1 MTQPAPLVAIVDDT
15 REIRALLEEALEEAG
30 FETVSFA
37 SATMFEKSMRSLT
50 PQVCIVDLGLPD
62 RDGLSLVNRL
72 SSETDA
78 AIMIISGRSALPD
91 RIAGLELGADDYI
104 TKPFE
109 VAEVVARVK
118 VLLRRSKA
126 APAATS
132 NAEVRLGQWTV
143 KLDQHELIADSGE
156 TKRLSYAE
164 VRILEL
170 FTSAP
175 NRLISRDQ
183 LLDHL
188 REDGSEAYD
197 RAIDVRISRLR
208 NKLGDDPVNP
218 TIIKTIYG
226 GGYIF
231 IADVT

>member
-1 MTQPAPLVAIVDDT
+1 MTAAPLIAIVDDT
-15 REIRALLEEALEEAG
+15 LEIRTLLQGAMEEAG
-30 FETVSFA
+30 FQTVCFA
-37 SATMFEKSMRSLT
+37 SATMFEQSMRSLA

-62 RDGLSLVNRL
+62 RDGLSLVNKL

-78 AIMIISGRSALPD
+78 AIMIISGRTALPD
-91 RIAGLELGADDYI
+91 RIAGLELGADDYV

-109 VAEVVARVK
+109 LAEVVTRVK
-118 VLLRRSKA
+118 VLLRRKKVQNA
-126 APAATS
+126 DAPAS
-132 NAEVRLGQWTV
+132 DIRLGPWTV
-143 KLDQHELIADSGE
+143 NLERHVLISETGE

-164 VRILEL
+164 VKILEL
-170 FTSAP
+170 FTGAP
-175 NRLISRDQ
+175 NRLITRER
-183 LLDHL
+183 LLNHL

-226 GGYIF
+226 AGYIF
-231 IADVT
+231 IANLG

>member
-1 MTQPAPLVAIVDDT
+1 MTDAPLIAIVDDT
-15 REIRALLEEALEEAG
+15 REIRTLLQEAMEDAG
-30 FETVSFA
+30 FQTVCFA
-37 SATMFEKSMRSLT
+37 SATMFEQSMRSLA

-62 RDGLSLVNRL
+62 RDGLSLVNKL

-78 AIMIISGRSALPD
+78 AIMIISGRTALPD
-91 RIAGLELGADDYI
+91 RIAGLELGADDYV

-109 VAEVVARVK
+109 LAEVVTRVK
-118 VLLRRSKA
+118 VLLRRRKTQETDTAVSDI
-126 APAATS
+126 
-132 NAEVRLGQWTV
+132 RLGPWTV
-143 KLDQHELIADSGE
+143 NLDRHVLMSETGE

-164 VRILEL
+164 VKILEL
-170 FTSAP
+170 FTGAP
-175 NRLISRDQ
+175 NRLITRER

-226 GGYIF
+226 AGYIF
-231 IADVT
+231 IANLT

>member
-1 MTQPAPLVAIVDDT
+1 MTDAPLIAIVDDT
-15 REIRALLEEALEEAG
+15 REIRTLLQDAMEDAG
-30 FETVSFA
+30 FQTVCFA
-37 SATMFEKSMRSLT
+37 SATMFEQSMRSLA

-62 RDGLSLVNRL
+62 RDGLSLVNKL

-78 AIMIISGRSALPD
+78 AIMIISGRTALPD
-91 RIAGLELGADDYI
+91 RIAGLELGADDYV

-109 VAEVVARVK
+109 LAEVVARVK
-118 VLLRRSKA
+118 VLLRRRKTQETDA
-126 APAATS
+126 AVS
-132 NAEVRLGQWTV
+132 DIRLGPWTV
-143 KLDQHELIADSGE
+143 NLDRHVLLSETGE

-164 VRILEL
+164 VKMLEL
-170 FTSAP
+170 FTGAP
-175 NRLISRDQ
+175 NRLITRER
-183 LLDHL
+183 LLNHL

-226 GGYIF
+226 AGYIF
-231 IADVT
+231 IANLT

>member
-1 MTQPAPLVAIVDDT
+1 MTTAPLIAIVDDT
-15 REIRALLEEALEEAG
+15 REIRTLLQEALEDAG
-30 FETVSFA
+30 FQTVCFA
-37 SATMFEKSMRSLT
+37 SATMFEQSIQSLT

-62 RDGLSLVNRL
+62 RDGLSLVNKL
-72 SSETDA
+72 ASETDA
-78 AIMIISGRSALPD
+78 AIMIVSGRSALPD
-91 RIAGLELGADDYI
+91 RIAGLELGADDYV

-118 VLLRRSKA
+118 VLLRRRKVSTTET
-126 APAATS
+126 PAVAFK
-132 NAEVRLGQWTV
+132 LGEWSV
-143 KLDQHELIADSGE
+143 NLDQHAMVSTSGQ

-164 VRILEL
+164 VKILEL
-170 FTSAP
+170 FTGAP
-175 NRLISRDQ
+175 NRLISRDR

-188 REDGSEAYD
+188 SEDGSEAYD

-226 GGYIF
+226 AGYIF
-231 IADVT
+231 IADLT

>member
-1 MTQPAPLVAIVDDT
+1 MTSAPLIAIVDDT
-15 REIRALLEEALEEAG
+15 LEIRTLLQDAMEDAG
-30 FETVSFA
+30 FQTICFA
-37 SATMFEKSMRSLT
+37 SATMFEQSMRKVT

-62 RDGLSLVNRL
+62 RDGLSLVNKL
-72 SSETDA
+72 ASETDA

-91 RIAGLELGADDYI
+91 RIAGLELGADDYV

-109 VAEVVARVK
+109 LAEVVARVK
-118 VLLRRSKA
+118 VLLRRRKMPPSD
-126 APAATS
+126 PS
-132 NAEVRLGQWTV
+132 ISQFRLGNWTIS
-143 KLDQHELIADSGE
+143 LDQHALMSDAGE

-164 VRILEL
+164 VKILEL
-170 FTSAP
+170 FTGAP
-175 NRLISRDQ
+175 NRLITRER

-188 REDGSEAYD
+188 REDGSESYD

-226 GGYIF
+226 AGYIF
-231 IADVT
+231 IADLA

>member
-1 MTQPAPLVAIVDDT
+1 MTAAPLIAIVDDT
-15 REIRALLEEALEEAG
+15 REIRTLLQDALEDAG
-30 FETVSFA
+30 YQTVCFA
-37 SATMFEKSMRSLT
+37 SATMFEQSMRSLT

-62 RDGLSLVNRL
+62 RDGLSLVNKL
-72 SSETDA
+72 SSDTDA

-91 RIAGLELGADDYI
+91 RIAGLELGADDYV

-109 VAEVVARVK
+109 VAEVVTRVK
-118 VLLRRSKA
+118 VLLRRQKIQPSD
-126 APAATS
+126 APTAKI
-132 NAEVRLGQWTV
+132 RLGNWTV
-143 KLDQHELIADSGE
+143 DLDQHILISDTAE

-170 FTSAP
+170 FTGAP
-175 NRLISRDQ
+175 NRLITRER
-183 LLDHL
+183 LLSHL
-188 REDGSEAYD
+188 REDGSETYD

-226 GGYIF
+226 AGYIF
-231 IADVT
+231 IANLT

>member
-1 MTQPAPLVAIVDDT
+1 MTDAPLIAIVDDT
-15 REIRALLEEALEEAG
+15 REIRTLLQDAMEDAG
-30 FETVSFA
+30 FQTVCFA
-37 SATMFEKSMRSLT
+37 SATMFEQSMRSLA

-62 RDGLSLVNRL
+62 RDGLSLVNKL

-78 AIMIISGRSALPD
+78 AIMIISGRTALPD
-91 RIAGLELGADDYI
+91 RIAGLELGADDYV

-109 VAEVVARVK
+109 LAEVVTRVK
-118 VLLRRSKA
+118 VLLRRRKTQQTDVSV
-126 APAATS
+126 S
-132 NAEVRLGQWTV
+132 DIRLGPWTV
-143 KLDQHELIADSGE
+143 NLDRHVLISDTGE

-164 VRILEL
+164 VKILEL
-170 FTSAP
+170 FTGAP
-175 NRLISRDQ
+175 NRLITRER
-183 LLDHL
+183 LLNHL

-226 GGYIF
+226 AGYIF
-231 IADVT
+231 IANIA

>member
-1 MTQPAPLVAIVDDT
+1 MTDAPLIAIVDDT
-15 REIRALLEEALEEAG
+15 REIRTLLQEAMEDAG
-30 FETVSFA
+30 FQTVCVA
-37 SATMFEKSMRSLT
+37 SATMFEQSMRSLA

-62 RDGLSLVNRL
+62 RDGLSLVNKL

-78 AIMIISGRSALPD
+78 AIMIISGRTALPD
-91 RIAGLELGADDYI
+91 RIAGLELGADDYV

-109 VAEVVARVK
+109 LAEVVTRVK
-118 VLLRRSKA
+118 VLLRRRKTQETDTAVSDI
-126 APAATS
+126 
-132 NAEVRLGQWTV
+132 RLGPWTV
-143 KLDQHELIADSGE
+143 NLDRHVLMSETGE

-164 VRILEL
+164 VKILEL
-170 FTSAP
+170 FTGAP
-175 NRLISRDQ
+175 NRLITRER

-218 TIIKTIYG
+218 TIIKTI
-226 GGYIF
+226 
-231 IADVT
+231 

>member
-1 MTQPAPLVAIVDDT
+1 MTAAPLIAIVDDT
-15 REIRALLEEALEEAG
+15 REIRTLLQDALEDAG
-30 FETVSFA
+30 FQTVCFA
-37 SATMFEKSMRSLT
+37 SATMFEQSMRSLT

-62 RDGLSLVNRL
+62 RDGLSLVNKL
-72 SSETDA
+72 SSDTDA

-91 RIAGLELGADDYI
+91 RIAGLELGADDYV

-109 VAEVVARVK
+109 VAEVVTRVK
-118 VLLRRSKA
+118 VLLRRQKIQPSD
-126 APAATS
+126 APTAKI
-132 NAEVRLGQWTV
+132 RLGNWTV
-143 KLDQHELIADSGE
+143 DLDQHVLISDTDE

-170 FTSAP
+170 FTGAP
-175 NRLISRDQ
+175 NRLITRER
-183 LLDHL
+183 LLSHL
-188 REDGSEAYD
+188 REDGSETYD

-226 GGYIF
+226 AGYIF
-231 IADVT
+231 IANLT

>member
-1 MTQPAPLVAIVDDT
+1 MTDAPLIAIVDDT
-15 REIRALLEEALEEAG
+15 REIRTLLQEAMEDAG
-30 FETVSFA
+30 FQTVCFA
-37 SATMFEKSMRSLT
+37 SATMFEQSMRSLA
-50 PQVCIVDLGLPD
+50 PQVRIVDLGLPD
-62 RDGLSLVNRL
+62 RDGLSLVNKL

-78 AIMIISGRSALPD
+78 AIMIISGRTALPD
-91 RIAGLELGADDYI
+91 RIAGLELGADDYV

-109 VAEVVARVK
+109 LAEVVTRVK
-118 VLLRRSKA
+118 VLLRRRKTQETDTAVSDI
-126 APAATS
+126 
-132 NAEVRLGQWTV
+132 RLGPWTV
-143 KLDQHELIADSGE
+143 NLDRHVLMSETGE

-164 VRILEL
+164 VKILEL
-170 FTSAP
+170 FTGAP
-175 NRLISRDQ
+175 NRLITRER

-226 GGYIF
+226 AGYIF
-231 IADVT
+231 IANLT